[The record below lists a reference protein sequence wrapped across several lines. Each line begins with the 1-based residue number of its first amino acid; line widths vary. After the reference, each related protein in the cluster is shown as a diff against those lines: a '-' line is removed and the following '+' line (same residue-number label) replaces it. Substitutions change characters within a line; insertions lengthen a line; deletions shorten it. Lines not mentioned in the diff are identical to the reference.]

1 MPLSIP
7 LETNILEM
15 TGRLSTDDGLPA
27 CYRGPYGVDVPS
39 KNVEQF
45 LVREFSL
52 GKLEVLK
59 HLWYAGAVRSAKP
72 LHEQLMIGREIV
84 ITERMDLHLLWTND
98 RKLFV
103 KPLPCFL
110 LERGFWRTHLC
121 CQPGCECIP
130 PARETKNSNK
140 SVDSVRRWGL
150 EQNAVDK
157 NNDSSTKKVLAPVE
171 CSKRKLWKSA
181 MGFLYSYICLVS
193 YESDFNIASE
203 KGLLPRR
210 LIESPSGWECW
221 KKLASEVLSRHDRK
235 LIHPRFLRAELRLA
249 RLDTLHRWTQ
259 MPPFEPYLRHYWNYG
274 GLFHENITFLATATV
289 FIALVLTAMQVG
301 LATEQLRQSK
311 NFMAASYG
319 FTVFAILGPLCAF
332 GLVIIQALWHFL
344 KDLPKLLQISGKRR
358 MTVASGT
365 GDMPV

>member
-1 MPLSIP
+1 MPVSTP
-7 LETNILEM
+7 LKTNILEA
-15 TGRLSTDDGLPA
+15 TGVSSTGDGLPA

-39 KNVEQF
+39 KNVDQF
-45 LVREFSL
+45 LVRELSL

-59 HLWYAGAVRSAKP
+59 HLWYAGAIRSAKP
-72 LHEQLMIGREIV
+72 LHEQLLIGRQVV

-98 RKLFV
+98 KKLFV

-110 LERGFWRTHLC
+110 LEPGFWKAYLC
-121 CQPGCECIP
+121 CQPGCECVP
-130 PARETKNSNK
+130 PARESQNSNK
-140 SVDSVRRWGL
+140 NVDSAKGWGFQQDL
-150 EQNAVDK
+150 VDS
-157 NNDSSTKKVLAPVE
+157 NNDSSKEEVPALVE

-181 MGFLYSYICLVS
+181 MGFLYSYICLIS
-193 YESDFNIASE
+193 YERDFNIDSDM
-203 KGLLPRR
+203 GLLPRR
-210 LIESPSGWECW
+210 LIESPSSWEGW
-221 KKLASEVLSRHDRK
+221 KKLASEVLSRDDRK

-274 GLFHENITFLATATV
+274 SLFRENITFLATATV

-332 GLVIIQALWHFL
+332 GLMIIEALWHFL
-344 KDLPKLLQISGKRR
+344 KDLPKLLRTSGKRR

-365 GDMPV
+365 GEMPV